1 VTPPCNTP
9 VSDDDLLEYW
19 ILAIDGSDAERMEDH
34 LFSCAD
40 CAARLDAMASVGT
53 GLRTLVKRGRVS
65 GIISRS
71 LLNRMQRDGV
81 RVRQYSLEPGER
93 VPCAAF
99 PDDDLLVI
107 SMHAEFAGVET
118 VTLSVTGPDDEL
130 IGRIAGVAVSSED
143 LEILWA
149 TPGDI
154 IRQLPSTRVRLRV
167 TSDAPGDKTIAEYE
181 LDHTAL

>member
-1 VTPPCNTP
+1 MTPPCNTP

-19 ILAIDGSDAERMEDH
+19 ILALDGSDAERIEDH
-34 LFSCAD
+34 LFSCGD
-40 CAARLDAMASVGT
+40 CAARLDAMASLGT

-65 GIISRS
+65 GIVSRS

-81 RVRQYSLEPGER
+81 KVRQYSLEPGER

-154 IRQLPSTRVRLRV
+154 IRQLPSARVRLRI
-167 TSDAPGDKTIAEYE
+167 TSEAAGHETIAEYE